1 MINRI
6 LIRIKVLQI
15 VYSFY
20 QNGNNDLK
28 VAENELLFSL
38 RKSYDLYH
46 YFLLLII
53 EVTNL
58 QRRTL
63 DAKKCKYMPT
73 HAELNPNTRL
83 VDNRFAAQVAENEAL
98 QKYVAEQGLSWV
110 NDEEF
115 VKNVLDI
122 ILASDLYNEYLD
134 NENDSYETDKEFW
147 RAVFKKLICGNEQ
160 IEEFLEDKSIYW
172 NDDIGIVE
180 TFTLKTIKQFEEKSG
195 SKQKLLPMF
204 KDMEDQSFA
213 IKLFRQSLLKGSEYR
228 ERINKHMK
236 NWEAE
241 RIANM
246 DLIIMQVALAEIMT
260 FPTIPINVTLNEY
273 IDTAKYYSTP
283 KSGVFI
289 NGILDSIVSEL
300 KKEKVLLKD

>member
-83 VDNRFAAQVAENEAL
+83 VDNRFVAQVAENEAL